1 MNCQVFYVSHSIYVT
16 FYYIHVTNYMS
27 LTCLTCHN
35 HVIKCYTADMSL
47 FITNMSRTLCHMS
60 YMSITS
66 IPFYVIYTSLAIC
79 HMSQHL
85 YMYVTLYY
93 IYGTNYMSNVTIC
106 SISLYVTVTYMSLYV
121 VHFTRYMLIT

>member
-1 MNCQVFYVSHSIYVT
+1 MNCRVFYMSHPIYVT
-16 FYYIHVTNYMS
+16 FYYIYVTSYMS
-27 LTCLTCHN
+27 LTCLMCHN
-35 HVIKCYTADMSL
+35 HVIKFYTADMSL
-47 FITNMSRTLCHMS
+47 CITNMSRTLCHMS